1 MAVAVAVAVTML
13 WAAVLPALGA
23 WRMQTRDA

>member
-1 MAVAVAVAVTML
+1 MPVAMAVLVAAL
-13 WAAVLPALGA
+13 WLLVLPALGA